1 MERLVVLPFTAGCV
15 SYASVAVSEQQP
27 RRSKPDTNSS
37 TISSLSLFLG
47 FPFSFFF
54 FFVCFV
60 FLFLGLSGLVSDF
73 SFAL

>member
-54 FFVCFV
+54 FLCV
-60 FLFLGLSGLVSDF
+60 LFFDS
-73 SFAL
+73 

>member
-37 TISSLSLFLG
+37 TISSLSSFLG
-47 FPFSFFF
+47 FPFFFCVCVL
-54 FFVCFV
+54 FFV
-60 FLFLGLSGLVSDF
+60 S
-73 SFAL
+73 

>member
-37 TISSLSLFLG
+37 TISSLSSFLG
-47 FPFSFFF
+47 FPFFFLC
-54 FFVCFV
+54 VCFV
-60 FLFLGLSGLVSDF
+60 FCFLGLSGLVSDF